1 MFPDKGACC
10 KEPKL
15 RAPSGAGVQARKAQK
30 HGGGRVCAYLR
41 LKTTGEKD
49 APNTPFNVT
58 SKVWIPQT
66 TKGRSSILGARP
78 SVY

>member
-1 MFPDKGACC
+1 MGLASKPGR
-10 KEPKL
+10 PRNTL
-15 RAPSGAGVQARKAQK
+15 
-30 HGGGRVCAYLR
+30 GGRVCAYLR

-66 TKGRSSILGARP
+66 TKGRSSILDARP

>member
-1 MFPDKGACC
+1 MEQPSSSDSPLAAKKGKGEKDK
-10 KEPKL
+10 KEKEKDKKDQK
-15 RAPSGAGVQARKAQK
+15 GKDKAG
-30 HGGGRVCAYLR
+30 
-41 LKTTGEKD
+41 TGEKD
-49 APNTPFNVT
+49 PPNTPFNVT